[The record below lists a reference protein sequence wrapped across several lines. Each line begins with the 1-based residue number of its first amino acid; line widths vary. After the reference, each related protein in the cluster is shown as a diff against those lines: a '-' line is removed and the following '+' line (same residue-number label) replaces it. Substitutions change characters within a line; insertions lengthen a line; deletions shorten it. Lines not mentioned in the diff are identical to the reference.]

1 MAMSRQFSNYK
12 NYRSFCIPR
21 VDIQLDKEYIC
32 NKLNEFN
39 IGTIITFREIPLFND
54 PNYKRIIMKIEWN
67 TNINPI
73 ANNTN
78 STIEKIEKLIDE
90 HGSAKLVYEMPWY
103 WRIER
108 TYTHTQTPT
117 YIPQNTH
124 THTYIPQNN
133 IHSSS
138 QQTKIKSINKTNTIY
153 NYNSNKTQKTTKS
166 PSHTRLYSNIT

>member
-1 MAMSRQFSNYK
+1 MSRQFSNYK

-108 TYTHTQTPT
+108 TYTHTPQNTHT